1 MQEAAVP
8 KSRVRKKTVY
18 TPPPQKTAARKASA
32 PWVGP
37 AIVVCLVLGLV
48 WIVTYYLSQGSIPG
62 MASLGAWNLVVG
74 FVFIIA
80 GVTLATRWR

>member
-1 MQEAAVP
+1 VP

-18 TPPPQKTAARKASA
+18 TPPPQKAAARKVSP

-37 AIVVCLVLGLV
+37 AIVICLVLGLV

-62 MASLGAWNLVVG
+62 LSALGAWNLVVG

>member
-1 MQEAAVP
+1 MP
-8 KSRVRKKTVY
+8 KSRVRKRTVY
-18 TPPPQKTAARKASA
+18 TPPPPKTTRRKASA

-37 AIVVCLVLGLV
+37 AIVICLVVGLA

-62 MASLGAWNLVVG
+62 FSALGAWNLVIG